1 MQVKIPFLKPD
12 VMNSLKA
19 SVSSAEATLSA
30 LTFLTNP
37 FEKATDRL
45 FWWCI
50 DVLKYMETVTGYS
63 YEIINLAIFVF
74 LQPALVLTF
83 FTLWIYEKKNKKRGV
98 NYG

>member
-12 VMNSLKA
+12 VIDSLKA

-30 LTFLTNP
+30 VSIPYQST
-37 FEKATDRL
+37 FEKATDLL

-83 FTLWIYEKKNKKRGV
+83 FTLWIYEKNKKRGV